1 MSAIVYV
8 CTQLNTY
15 KEASMEELI
24 PVAFGAV
31 IGLAVQKV
39 PGTRLRAIVLV
50 VLCLVFG
57 ALASFINGELGEW
70 ELGLGFISVDTVLVF
85 VGALVAVGV
94 VGLWRRRATLLSGV

>member
-1 MSAIVYV
+1 
-8 CTQLNTY
+8 
-15 KEASMEELI
+15 MEELI

-39 PGTRLRAIVLV
+39 PGVRLRAILLV

-57 ALASFINGELGEW
+57 ALASFINGELGEL

-85 VGALVAVGV
+85 VGALLAVGAV
-94 VGLWRRRATLLSGV
+94 MLWRRRATLLSGARK